1 MSISWPTAV
10 SPAPA
15 LVALPVGAA
24 SLDEAN
30 AAIELWEHYK
40 GRTLDDGQRLDVAVM
55 LATRDD
61 GLWAASVTGHE
72 KPRQSGKGDSIEV
85 VEFWGLTQRSER
97 ILHTI
102 HDAVL
107 LATETQSRMLSLL
120 EHPDLRRLVSRSWKG
135 TGQQMIEMRNGGI
148 IWYRTRTGAG
158 GRGVDGVDRLV
169 VDEAQHAEQ
178 QHLNSITPTQA
189 VSANPQLNVLGT
201 GGLEGKS
208 AWWWSL
214 RKQAKGAPG
223 NFGWVGYSAQP
234 WEIDDNGRVVLGDV
248 DPYDRD
254 VWWATIPGLVAG
266 RVSLDFLEREL
277 RVLGPEGFAQEYL
290 CVWAPPF
297 DEAESLAKL
306 PADRWSA
313 TTTATPPDVVPG
325 ELVLGYDVHNGV
337 SSVSMASGT
346 LSAAY
351 VEIVAHQSGDGWL
364 PARLVEL
371 ALRWKPTAIG
381 LDSGN
386 GPSAAILGPIREAFE
401 DAGLDPEVLRPLS
414 GRAYRDA
421 CGGFFQSVMDGT
433 LRRPVVK
440 PDNLDTAG
448 CKAPERV
455 IGDAFVWDRRRSSVP
470 LAPLVA
476 ATVAR
481 SLLSE
486 KPTADK
492 FWFA

>member
-1 MSISWPTAV
+1 MTNSSRSVVLGARVPRLAHRPPTAPH
-10 SPAPA
+10 SSA
-15 LVALPVGAA
+15 G
-24 SLDEAN
+24 SEAV
-30 AAIELWEHYK
+30 EL
-40 GRTLDDGQRLDVAVM
+40 A
-55 LATRDD
+55 
-61 GLWAASVTGHE
+61 
-72 KPRQSGKGDSIEV
+72 RQSGLVLDDWQCDALAESLAERRDDRWWAFEVGLVVARQNGKGSVLEARQL
-85 VEFWGLTQRSER
+85 FGLTLGHEQLA
-97 ILHTI
+97 IHTA
-102 HDAVL
+102 HEFKTAYEHFL
-107 LATETQSRMLSLL
+107 RM
-120 EHPDLRRLVSRSWKG
+120 ERLVDSSPDIRRKVLRIRRG
-135 TGQQMIEMRNGGI
+135 AGEQAIEMRNGCRLRFLARSSGS
-148 IWYRTRTGAG
+148 
-158 GRGVDGVDRLV
+158 GRGFSAD
-169 VDEAQHAEQ
+169 
-178 QHLNSITPTQA
+178 A
-189 VSANPQLNVLGT
+189 V
-201 GGLEGKS
+201 
-208 AWWWSL
+208 
-214 RKQAKGAPG
+214 
-223 NFGWVGYSAQP
+223 Y
-234 WEIDDNGRVVLGDV
+234 
-248 DPYDRD
+248 
-254 VWWATIPGLVAG
+254 
-266 RVSLDFLEREL
+266 
-277 RVLGPEGFAQEYL
+277 
-290 CVWAPPF
+290 F
-297 DEAESLAKL
+297 DEAYALTPEMHGAALPALSARDNPQVWYTSSAARSDSLVLHALRRRAVEQQGDRLLYLEWSAPDDADPDDPDAWAAANPALGIRIAQEFVEAERHALSVDEFRRERLGIPDPLPATEDELAKL

-346 LSAAY
+346 LSASY

-371 ALRWKPTAIG
+371 ALKWKPTAIG

-421 CGGFFQSVMDGT
+421 CGGFFQAVVDGT
-433 LRRPVVK
+433 LRRPVVS

-486 KPTADK
+486 KPTTDK

>member
-1 MSISWPTAV
+1 MTVGAPVRVGSQRPRIEVAP
-10 SPAPA
+10 PAARSAADDVVDAAAAAGLVLDDWQVHVLRGALGETPDNKWSAFECA
-15 LVALPVGAA
+15 LVVPRQAGKSALLEALILAA
-24 SLDEAN
+24 LFVWRERTVIFSAHLFAT
-30 AAIELWEHYK
+30 AAE
-40 GRTLDDGQRLDVAVM
+40 TFQRLQV
-55 LATRDD
+55 
-61 GLWAASVTGHE
+61 
-72 KPRQSGKGDSIEV
+72 
-85 VEFWGLTQRSER
+85 
-97 ILHTI
+97 
-102 HDAVL
+102 
-107 LATETQSRMLSLL
+107 
-120 EHPDLRRLVSRSWKG
+120 
-135 TGQQMIEMRNGGI
+135 MIESSPFADEVAKVYTANGKEAI
-148 IWYRTRTGAG
+148 ILKNGCRVKFMARSRGG
-158 GRGVDGVDRLV
+158 GRGFSGDR
-169 VDEAQHAEQ
+169 
-178 QHLNSITPTQA
+178 I
-189 VSANPQLNVLGT
+189 
-201 GGLEGKS
+201 
-208 AWWWSL
+208 
-214 RKQAKGAPG
+214 
-223 NFGWVGYSAQP
+223 
-234 WEIDDNGRVVLGDV
+234 I
-248 DPYDRD
+248 
-254 VWWATIPGLVAG
+254 
-266 RVSLDFLEREL
+266 
-277 RVLGPEGFAQEYL
+277 
-290 CVWAPPF
+290 F
-297 DEAESLAKL
+297 DEAYDLDPKSLGAMVPTLAARSMRPDSNPQIWYASSAAHSDSVVLHSIRERALGVSPGRLYYAEWSAPETADVEDVDAWYEANPALGIRISEDFVRDELAALSHSPDEFRRERLGIPDPLPATEDELAKL

-337 SSVSMASGT
+337 ASVSMASGS

-371 ALRWKPTAIG
+371 ALKWKPTAIG

-421 CGGFFQSVMDGT
+421 CGGFFQSVVDGT
-433 LRRPVVK
+433 LRRPHVS

-486 KPTADK
+486 KPSSRP
-492 FWFA
+492 FFFV

>member
-1 MSISWPTAV
+1 VRIGRQVPTFERLAPESVDTTAADIVVDMAAAANMPLDDWQQHVARGAFARRPDGKWAAFETALVIPRQNGKSALIEAMILAALFVWRERRIVYSAHKFNSAQEVFFRLRTLIEESEFADEVANVYTANGKESILLRSGARVGFVARSKGSLRGFTGDRIIFDEAYDLPT
-10 SPAPA
+10 SMLGNMIPA
-15 LVALPVGAA
+15 LAA
-24 SLDEAN
+24 
-30 AAIELWEHYK
+30 
-40 GRTLDDGQRLDVAVM
+40 
-55 LATRDD
+55 
-61 GLWAASVTGHE
+61 
-72 KPRQSGKGDSIEV
+72 
-85 VEFWGLTQRSER
+85 RSE
-97 ILHTI
+97 
-102 HDAVL
+102 
-107 LATETQSRMLSLL
+107 S
-120 EHPDLRRLVSRSWKG
+120 
-135 TGQQMIEMRNGGI
+135 
-148 IWYRTRTGAG
+148 TRTGPQVVYASSAAHASSVQLHALG
-158 GRGVDGVDRLV
+158 ERARSADPGKLYFAEWRADDGVADDD
-169 VDEAQHAEQ
+169 VDAWYEANPALGIRISEEFVADE
-178 QHLNSITPTQA
+178 LRA
-189 VSANPQLNVLGT
+189 LSANPDEFRRERLGI
-201 GGLEGKS
+201 
-208 AWWWSL
+208 
-214 RKQAKGAPG
+214 P
-223 NFGWVGYSAQP
+223 
-234 WEIDDNGRVVLGDV
+234 
-248 DPYDRD
+248 DPLP
-254 VWWATIPGLVAG
+254 AT
-266 RVSLDFLEREL
+266 E
-277 RVLGPEGFAQEYL
+277 
-290 CVWAPPF
+290 
-297 DEAESLAKL
+297 DELAKL

-325 ELVLGYDVHNGV
+325 ELVLAYDVHNGV

-371 ALRWKPTAIG
+371 ALKWKPTAIG

-421 CGGFFQSVMDGT
+421 CGGFFQAVVDGT
-433 LRRPVVK
+433 LRRPVVS

-486 KPTADK
+486 KPTTDK